1 MGPGLPWAPC
11 EGPPD
16 PVLEAIVPAE
26 RKAMSLGIEHDSSS
40 SVLTWLDLDH
50 LQGMSRRIL
59 QRDLS
64 GEERLTLNVGDTIPR
79 ARVSD

>member
-1 MGPGLPWAPC
+1 
-11 EGPPD
+11 
-16 PVLEAIVPAE
+16 
-26 RKAMSLGIEHDSSS
+26 MSLGIEHDSSF